1 MRFTSV
7 LFEKQRLY
15 YRYNIHKGALFMDNL
30 KIEVNVL
37 SAHPDE
43 LSDEDRNLGSIALSA
58 SERAYSPYSG
68 FSVGAVAMLDDG
80 TIIEGSNIENCAY
93 PSGLCAER
101 VAMFHALSR
110 WPDKKV
116 LKLCIAARGTDGKVV
131 SMPVTL
137 CGACRQVLLES
148 ERRQGTPIEIIMWGS
163 ECTYICSSA
172 LDLMPLAFVLNN
184 D

>member
-15 YRYNIHKGALFMDNL
+15 YRYNIHKGVLFMDNL
-30 KIEVNVL
+30 KIEVKVL

-43 LSDEDRNLGSIALSA
+43 LSDEDRNLGNIALSA

-68 FSVGAVAMLDDG
+68 FSVGAAAMLDDG

-101 VAMFHALSR
+101 VA
-110 WPDKKV
+110 
-116 LKLCIAARGTDGKVV
+116 DGKVV
-131 SMPVTL
+131 SMPVTP
-137 CGACRQVLLES
+137 CGACRQVSLES